1 MLIGSLFQ
9 PHVGCKARSEKKEV
23 RSDQDPEE
31 GQDVQGGVVD
41 QATHCLGHQPEDA
54 NDGEDLLQAP

>member
-1 MLIGSLFQ
+1 M
-9 PHVGCKARSEKKEV
+9 GCKARSEKKEV
-23 RSDQDPEE
+23 GSDQDPEE